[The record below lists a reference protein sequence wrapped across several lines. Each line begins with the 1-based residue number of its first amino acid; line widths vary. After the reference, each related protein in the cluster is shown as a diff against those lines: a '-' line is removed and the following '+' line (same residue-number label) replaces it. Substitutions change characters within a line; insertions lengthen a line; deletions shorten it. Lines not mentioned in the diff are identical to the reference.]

1 MIINQD
7 EKFSK
12 TIATFEETYQ
22 VQDVFNKFIELFPDD
37 WKYHKIAY
45 SKFNRS
51 KQFGRTIPLPKP
63 EVSLKK
69 MIHVWMLKNKKASK

>member
-1 MIINQD
+1 MIIDQD

-12 TIATFEETYQ
+12 TVSGLDGTYQ
-22 VQDVFNKFIELFPDD
+22 VQDVFNTFIELYPED
-37 WKYHKIAY
+37 WKKHKIVY

-69 MIHVWMLKNKKASK
+69 MIQVWMLKNKKVQK